1 MRRSKLVQVDTD
13 RVTKE
18 AKKVTH
24 TATRSARAYYL
35 VSHLKVL
42 FFYFYN

>member
-13 RVTKE
+13 PVTKE

-24 TATRSARAYYL
+24 TATRWARACYL
-35 VSHLKVL
+35 VGHLKVL